1 MRWFKKLPWSKQS
14 SRDYAEILFGSF
26 LGRKPDPI
34 GLEYYTSLIYKKASL
49 TKVLDEITQSQE
61 YKSNFG
67 FRKTPG
73 VVDRPCIWAGEK
85 YRAYTNEI
93 EIESILI
100 VKLDHIGDFILA
112 LDSFAALRRAFPSA
126 KLTLLCGPWNA
137 SLARSLGIFERV
149 ATLDF
154 FAPTADAERPN
165 FSPQMIG
172 DIAETPFDL
181 AIDLRVD
188 ADTRVGNRSHPP
200 AFQAAGFAGIMGS
213 VRLARAAAMRL
224 QA

>member
-1 MRWFKKLPWSKQS
+1 M
-14 SRDYAEILFGSF
+14 
-26 LGRKPDPI
+26 
-34 GLEYYTSLIYKKASL
+34 
-49 TKVLDEITQSQE
+49 
-61 YKSNFG
+61 
-67 FRKTPG
+67 
-73 VVDRPCIWAGEK
+73 
-85 YRAYTNEI
+85 
-93 EIESILI
+93 
-100 VKLDHIGDFILA
+100 
-112 LDSFAALRRAFPSA
+112 
-126 KLTLLCGPWNA
+126 
-137 SLARSLGIFERV
+137 GIFERV